1 MQLRKVVNHNNTR
14 WRVSVYVEGKRR
26 QRFFSSKKL
35 ALKWMSQL
43 RLSLHSGEF
52 WSRLSLEEQRD
63 IIHAYSFAKSKGQLL
78 SRCLTTPSESPK
90 RLSSSLSKAIDG
102 YQSVLQQKSL
112 RPASL
117 EQTRRFLGQ
126 LADLFGNEQA
136 HLVSASHLENWFE
149 SRNWKRSTIDGVIA
163 KVEPFF
169 SWLVRENLIDANPC
183 ESLRKPISEEN
194 NPPKILSPSQAHSLL
209 FTALK
214 LDPPTARYFAIGLFA
229 GVRPHEIGRLSREDI
244 SSRYIEISAP
254 KAKTRKRRLITVLPN
269 LGKWLLVSE
278 FLPVKNK
285 RRRLE
290 KVISNAGLRWS
301 HDVMRHSF
309 ASYHLA
315 QFRSAEKRQLFNC
328 SLNIQ

>member
-1 MQLRKVVNHNNTR
+1 METTTIFCPYCNSDTLVILDGVDGDIDL
-14 WRVSVYVEGKRR
+14 VSDCENCCRPI
-26 QRFFSSKKL
+26 FSSKKL

-163 KVEPFF
+163 
-169 SWLVRENLIDANPC
+169 
-183 ESLRKPISEEN
+183 
-194 NPPKILSPSQAHSLL
+194 
-209 FTALK
+209 
-214 LDPPTARYFAIGLFA
+214 
-229 GVRPHEIGRLSREDI
+229 
-244 SSRYIEISAP
+244 
-254 KAKTRKRRLITVLPN
+254 
-269 LGKWLLVSE
+269 
-278 FLPVKNK
+278 
-285 RRRLE
+285 
-290 KVISNAGLRWS
+290 
-301 HDVMRHSF
+301 
-309 ASYHLA
+309 
-315 QFRSAEKRQLFNC
+315 
-328 SLNIQ
+328 